1 MDYED
6 FLYEEVGNGCIE
18 TVNITRATLKE
29 ADIFR
34 KRIKKNIENGQKHI
48 IVDLSLCDLCDSS
61 FIGALVVCTKK
72 TSSNKTK
79 LCVVVRERSG
89 PCSIFKTTGLDRI
102 FSIYNTREEAIE
114 SFMN

>member
-34 KRIKKNIENGQKHI
+34 NRIKKDIENGEKNI
-48 IVDLSLCDLCDSS
+48 IVDFSLCDFCDSS
-61 FIGALVVCTKK
+61 FMGVLVVCTKK
-72 TSSNKTK
+72 HFRKAVNSV
-79 LCVVVRERSG
+79 LLFAWELVCV
-89 PCSIFKTTGLDRI
+89 L
-102 FSIYNTREEAIE
+102 
-114 SFMN
+114 